1 LFSADFFID
10 ALRAGA
16 SMSYGA
22 SSTGGVRPPQALEP
36 PTMTRLLAT
45 ISAAILI
52 CLGSLVTAQT
62 QTSGNTT
69 VTVTAPPSIQ
79 CSDSFSSSIAL
90 TGFDVQDPGVA
101 DIVLVLDES
110 GSIPASSFTQ
120 MKNFANSLINGL
132 MPATGDGARVGVAMF
147 SSSSRTILQLNGNR
161 QTALN
166 AVNAIVQQGGATCI
180 GCGIQ
185 QGRTIFNIGPA
196 RPEATQFMIVLTDGQ
211 NTVNTSQFP
220 SIVDAAQAAGI
231 TMLAIGVGP
240 SVSNAQINFIASDIP
255 GVQTAFFTTDFDQ
268 LSTII
273 GALTAAIVSPGS
285 TNVTVDIDVAPR
297 FPVTTATAT
306 AGTVQVMGST
316 VAWTLPSLGSA
327 TRTLTLNHQHDGQ
340 GQGSLQVFAADYTD
354 AEGHALTI
362 PTPFTMVNGCNTA
375 PVANA
380 GVDQTVPV
388 TGATAAVT
396 LDGSAS
402 TDDGL
407 IAPLTYAWS
416 SGAISAAG
424 ATPVVTLPVGTHEFT
439 LVVNDGE
446 YSDTDTVTIEVVD
459 TTPPVIN
466 SITPSS
472 AALWPPN
479 HKMVNVTI
487 DASATDSVSSA
498 SCRITDVSS
507 SEPDNG
513 LGDGDTANDI
523 VITGPLSVELRA
535 ERSGRGPGRVYTIT
549 VTCTDA
555 AGNAAT
561 STTTVSVPK
570 SNGR

>member
-1 LFSADFFID
+1 
-10 ALRAGA
+10 
-16 SMSYGA
+16 
-22 SSTGGVRPPQALEP
+22 
-36 PTMTRLLAT
+36 MTRLLASL
-45 ISAAILI
+45 SAAILI
-52 CLGSLVTAQT
+52 CLGSLLTAQT
-62 QTSGNTT
+62 STNGNSTVS
-69 VTVTAPPSIQ
+69 VTVPPSIQ

-110 GSIPASSFTQ
+110 GSISLTNFEQ
-120 MKNFANSLINGL
+120 MKDFAIDLINGL
-132 MPATGDGARVGVAMF
+132 IPDGGGGARVGIAMF
-147 SSSSRTILQLNGNR
+147 ASSSRTIINLNENKQTLVTAVTNLNR
-161 QTALN
+161 
-166 AVNAIVQQGGATCI
+166 QGGATCI

-185 QGRTIFNIGPA
+185 RGRTIFNAGPA
-196 RPEATQFMIVLTDGQ
+196 RPEATQFMIVLTDGA
-211 NTVNTSQFP
+211 NSVNTSEFP
-220 SIVDAAQAAGI
+220 AIVNAAKDAGI
-231 TMLAIGVGP
+231 TMLAIGVGS
-240 SVSNAQINFIASDIP
+240 SVIGSQIDFIASDIP
-255 GVQTAFFTTDFDQ
+255 GVQTAFFATDFDQ
-268 LSTII
+268 LSTVI

-285 TNVTVDIDVAPR
+285 TNVTVDIDVGPR
-297 FPVTTATAT
+297 FPVDPLTATAT
-306 AGTVQVMGST
+306 SGAVSVMGST
-316 VAWTLPSLGSA
+316 VVWTLPSLGSA
-327 TRTLTLNHQHDGQ
+327 TRTLTLHHQHDGQ

-362 PTPFTMVNGCNTA
+362 PTPLTMVNGCNTA

-472 AALWPPN
+472 AVLWPPN

-487 DASATDSVSSA
+487 DASATDTVSSA
-498 SCRITDVSS
+498 TCSITNVSS

-523 VITGPLSVELRA
+523 VISGPLSVELRA

-549 VTCTDA
+549 VMCTDA